1 MKNNPFAVWFE
12 DTFEKVETAQISLDE
27 VVRVSNSS
35 NKRQLV
41 RELKELGY
49 TYVKAM
55 SGLGMRMNYRTNKM
69 VYAKGGFNGFRVI
82 EAEDGGQLASAEA
95 NPVVRG

>member
-1 MKNNPFAVWFE
+1 
-12 DTFEKVETAQISLDE
+12 
-27 VVRVSNSS
+27 
-35 NKRQLV
+35 
-41 RELKELGY
+41 
-49 TYVKAM
+49 M

-82 EAEDGGQLASAEA
+82 EEEDGGQLASAEA